1 MCLVYTVPLPPLP
14 IGIMEL
20 RAKTPKIFE
29 FKGVIWKIF
38 RNKDLGVKNDTDSV
52 LVSLFVAPAPVAIV
66 RSSRCKRAP
75 KLRA

>member
-1 MCLVYTVPLPPLP
+1 MGL
-14 IGIMEL
+14 GIKS
-20 RAKTPKIFE
+20 RKIFE

>member
-1 MCLVYTVPLPPLP
+1 MGL
-14 IGIMEL
+14 G
-20 RAKTPKIFE
+20 RKSRKIFE

-38 RNKDLGVKNDTDSV
+38 RNKELGVKNDTDSM

-75 KLRA
+75 KRRA

>member
-1 MCLVYTVPLPPLP
+1 MQILRTYCQ
-14 IGIMEL
+14 GII
-20 RAKTPKIFE
+20 T
-29 FKGVIWKIF
+29 F

-52 LVSLFVAPAPVAIV
+52 LVSLFVDPAPVAIV